1 MSIFACFNLLSLQVF
16 DVTMSDE
23 SEPPFEFD
31 ELISDAYTDDPLIDE
46 LNKHIPN
53 ESWSTNFKRRRCVQ
67 KVASRTLSQ
76 SSTIP
81 ITERRKRAQE
91 QVAMELGVKKTTVND
106 HCGRQLFEE
115 RASDPRNQ
123 WIKRFDNV
131 LSKVEADRNQE

>member
-1 MSIFACFNLLSLQVF
+1 
-16 DVTMSDE
+16 MSDE
-23 SEPPFEFD
+23 RGLPFEFD
-31 ELISDAYTDDPLIDE
+31 EVISDAYTDDSLIAE
-46 LNKHIPN
+46 LDKHIPN
-53 ESWSTNFKRRRCVQ
+53 ESWSTDFKRRRCVQ

-91 QVAMELGVKKTTVND
+91 HVAMELGVEKTTVND

-123 WIKRFDNV
+123 WIKRFDDV
-131 LSKVEADRNQE
+131 LSKVEADRNQA